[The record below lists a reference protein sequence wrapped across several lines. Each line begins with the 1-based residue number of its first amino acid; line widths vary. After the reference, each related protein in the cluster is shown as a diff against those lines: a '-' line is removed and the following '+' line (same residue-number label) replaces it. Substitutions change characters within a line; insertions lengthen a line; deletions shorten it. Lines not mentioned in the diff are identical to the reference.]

1 MLYKVYQK
9 ITGQKMKNDMPIEYT
24 ELYTNNVTVGARMLY
39 TSGLD
44 IKNKVP
50 TYKYTPDGWKE
61 IEPWQEDVDVIETD
75 FIT

>member
-1 MLYKVYQK
+1 
-9 ITGQKMKNDMPIEYT
+9 
-24 ELYTNNVTVGARMLY
+24 
-39 TSGLD
+39 LD